1 MRQEVGEIASKKVN
15 IRPLAAP
22 DCLEFTLPAQHIC
35 LISDDGSSLTSGFVN
50 SLRKKGWPI
59 VVIRYYQKGKDT
71 AVAAESIGG
80 LNEGIPVIIMNS
92 DDDVQVQRQLDD
104 IVTRFGPVGGYI
116 HFHPELSKS
125 LYASPVHFD
134 MTSERLLRQVFFMA
148 KFLQPYLTAAAHL
161 PDSGT
166 RAFFITVTRLD
177 GGFGMLGRRD
187 IDVVAGGLAGLTKSL
202 ALEWPEVFCRVI
214 DLSPDIKGDVIQLL
228 FDELYDPNQRLRE
241 VAWSNEGRVTLGT
254 V

>member
-1 MRQEVGEIASKKVN
+1 VRQEVGKITSKKVD

-35 LISDDGSSLTSGFVN
+35 LISDDGSSLTSGFAT

-59 VVIRYYQKGKDT
+59 VVIRYDQRGKET
-71 AVAAESIGG
+71 AVVGESIGV
-80 LNEGIPVIIMNS
+80 LNEEIPVITMNS
-92 DDDVQVQRQLDD
+92 DDEVQVQRQLDD
-104 IVTRFGPVGGYI
+104 IITRFGPVGGYI

-125 LYASPVHFD
+125 SYASPVHFD
-134 MTSERLLRQVFFMA
+134 VTSESILRQVFFIA
-148 KFLQPYLTAAAHL
+148 KFLQPYLTAAAQL
-161 PDSGT
+161 PNSGT

-177 GGFGMLGRRD
+177 GGFGTLGRRD

-202 ALEWPEVFCRVI
+202 ALEWSEVFCRII

-228 FDELYDPNQRLRE
+228 MDELYDPNQRLRE